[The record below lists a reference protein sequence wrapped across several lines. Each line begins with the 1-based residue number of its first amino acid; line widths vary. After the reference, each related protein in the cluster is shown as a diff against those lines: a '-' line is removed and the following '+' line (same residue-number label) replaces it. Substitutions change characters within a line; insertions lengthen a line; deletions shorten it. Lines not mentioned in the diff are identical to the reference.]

1 VTTKDFLKHTCK
13 TVGQPKPAKHFSL
26 FGRKAMTFYLG
37 KLKYEIMCVQTLQFK
52 EIKRETGTRGR
63 FYLLYPFNS
72 LRQCFL
78 AQSIPPLVR
87 MTRYLCCK
95 DNIHVSSLYRIIR
108 NESRTKVTQG
118 FEVKKLETV
127 EEVNEEIS
135 RFELLFVC
143 SQDFE
148 KWILDENSINDQK
161 GGTKSD
167 SSS

>member
-1 VTTKDFLKHTCK
+1 
-13 TVGQPKPAKHFSL
+13 
-26 FGRKAMTFYLG
+26 
-37 KLKYEIMCVQTLQFK
+37 
-52 EIKRETGTRGR
+52 
-63 FYLLYPFNS
+63 
-72 LRQCFL
+72 
-78 AQSIPPLVR
+78 

-95 DNIHVSSLYRIIR
+95 DNIHVSSLYRILR

-148 KWILDENSINDQK
+148 KWMLDENS
-161 GGTKSD
+161 SHFLV
-167 SSS
+167 